1 MNAIKNE
8 EASQVS
14 KLNDEIKQLKEKL
27 QGQNLYVRKNEIVTL
42 ILCKIYFFQYPPL
55 TPMLALNLFFVFS
68 MPLLPL
74 FDFRVCTK

>member
-27 QGQNLYVRKNEIVTL
+27 QGQNLYVRNNKNAALTL
-42 ILCKIYFFQYPPL
+42 YVQFIIFFFYIL
-55 TPMLALNLFFVFS
+55 TPMSA
-68 MPLLPL
+68 
-74 FDFRVCTK
+74 